1 MDNALKNEE
10 KNKKTHLTRL
20 IEGPGKQEK
29 ENEAL
34 ETKILS
40 IDAEEKKLQEKK
52 NKLLHKL
59 KKHGDKAEKNKK
71 PVVKEDA
78 TSLAQHAIERVQSLT
93 KQFQTIQETD
103 DTDRIDD
110 DQNVQND
117 AQVNNDQL
125 VYQAD
130 YYDKFN

>member
-40 IDAEEKKLQEKK
+40 IDAEEKKL
-52 NKLLHKL
+52 
-59 KKHGDKAEKNKK
+59 
-71 PVVKEDA
+71 
-78 TSLAQHAIERVQSLT
+78 
-93 KQFQTIQETD
+93 
-103 DTDRIDD
+103 
-110 DQNVQND
+110 
-117 AQVNNDQL
+117 
-125 VYQAD
+125 
-130 YYDKFN
+130 